1 MAHPHDDQYD
11 DRIQPLGRHAE
22 IHGPELPV
30 ARQQALRRMVVDLTP
45 GGPLQHL
52 SDILDP
58 LEGIHD
64 RELALDVDHTPAD
77 LPPLMPGTTGQVAA
91 HTPRGPLSR
100 LLEALDGESNP
111 GPATGSSMPRPA
123 RPSPDPARPGLLA
136 RLEAWWTLRPQ
147 PVLMGALAMV
157 LAVVALTL
165 IWQFSTPDPRT
176 LYADQPVEEL
186 LVVPEQLMPG
196 ARLPR
201 GRRLW
206 LGFAGPGVDD
216 TSGPSRR
223 MIRLGIALG
232 AAQVLALSE
241 PGAPPED
248 LARIQELLRAL
259 DIPVVLPAGNGWSDA
274 ASRRAFLAALQEA
287 ALERELIAELHYGL
301 WLGQLYLYLARS
313 LEEVTDPGNLPG
325 QAENIL
331 AGIDPS
337 ALTDPER
344 QFLAT
349 IAGMSRAQLG
359 GISPDR
365 RIRQLIARVREI
377 LDGYRD
383 G

>member
-1 MAHPHDDQYD
+1 MTSSHDDRHH
-11 DRIQPLGRHAE
+11 DRIQALGQHADN
-22 IHGPELPV
+22 HGPELPV
-30 ARQQALRRMVVDLTP
+30 ARQQALRRTVAALTP
-45 GGPLQHL
+45 DGPLQHL
-52 SDILDP
+52 SDVLDP

-64 RELALDVDHTPAD
+64 REPAPDVDHTPAD
-77 LPPLMPGTTGQVAA
+77 LPPLMPGAAGQVAA
-91 HTPRGPLSR
+91 HTPRGSLSR
-100 LLEALDGESNP
+100 LLEALDGQSNP
-111 GPATGSSMPRPA
+111 GPARPSPARPA
-123 RPSPDPARPGLLA
+123 RPDLLA
-136 RLEAWWTLRPQ
+136 RLAAWWTLRPQ

-165 IWQFSTPDPRT
+165 VWRSPTPDPRT
-176 LYADQPVEEL
+176 LYANQPVEEL

-196 ARLPR
+196 AALPR

-206 LGFAGPGVDD
+206 LGFAGPDVDD

-241 PGAPPED
+241 PGTPPAD
-248 LARIQELLRAL
+248 LARIGALLEAL
-259 DIPVVLPAGNGWSDA
+259 DLPVALPAGSGWSDA
-274 ASRRAFLAALQEA
+274 AGRRAFLAALREA
-287 ALERELIAELHYGL
+287 ALDRQLMAELHYGL

-331 AGIDPS
+331 AAIDPS

-344 QFLAT
+344 QLLKS
-349 IAGMSRAQLG
+349 IAGMSRTQLS

-365 RIRQLIARVREI
+365 RIRQLIDRVRGI